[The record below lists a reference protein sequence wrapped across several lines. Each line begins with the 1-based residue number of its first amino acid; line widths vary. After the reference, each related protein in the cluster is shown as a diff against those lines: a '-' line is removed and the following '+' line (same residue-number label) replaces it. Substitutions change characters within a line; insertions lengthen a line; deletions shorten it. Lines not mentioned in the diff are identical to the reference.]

1 MVPREVLAE
10 TLAFI
15 ESEMH
20 WSQPAPDMGEEP
32 SNQFTY
38 DAIPVAMALR
48 EALSSSDPEGGAR
61 GVQTSIATKQE
72 SRPESAPRT
81 ETATVTAL
89 RECQR
94 VLAMMI
100 DPESIKSTSVIHAF
114 DAATAAEAK
123 ARTVLNGVAKSDG
136 GAT

>member
-1 MVPREVLAE
+1 MQNSDLAVRLNIQATNVE
-10 TLAFI
+10 HDGHLNAARYMRVAADILA
-15 ESEMH
+15 SGAVT
-20 WSQPAPDMGEEP
+20 SSDLAP
-32 SNQFTY
+32 ST
-38 DAIPVAMALR
+38 
-48 EALSSSDPEGGAR
+48 SSDPEGGAR

-114 DAATAAEAK
+114 AAATEAEAK